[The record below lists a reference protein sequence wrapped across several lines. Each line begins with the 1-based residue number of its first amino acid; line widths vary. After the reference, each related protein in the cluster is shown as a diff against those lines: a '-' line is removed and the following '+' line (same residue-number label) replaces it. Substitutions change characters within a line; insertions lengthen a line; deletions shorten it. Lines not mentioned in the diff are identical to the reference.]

1 MTRPAITRR
10 SIIGGAAA
18 LLALWMLTG
27 CGGGGGT
34 ASTPTDAAGTAVP
47 VAVDTDLASDDLVA
61 LAFLLSSPDADVVA
75 VTVSGTGEVRCPQ
88 GLAVIRGLLALTG
101 DDDVP
106 VACGRP
112 TPLAGDHA
120 FPTEWRDAADDG
132 WDTDLPEVAAPA
144 VERTAVE
151 LLSEALEPGGVTL
164 LTLGPLTNAADAFRA
179 DPGLAGR
186 VASVVVMGGAL
197 DVAGNVPRD
206 DGSPPTAE
214 WNVFVDPT
222 AADEVLASGAP
233 VVMVGL
239 DATNRAPISGDF
251 LELLRVN
258 TRTEAAKLADS
269 LIRNNP
275 QVYTGEAYFWDPLA
289 AAIAV
294 DPGLASTRPERISVV
309 TAEGADSGRTLR
321 DPGGRRVTVAGDP
334 DVPAFEERIIRAL
347 AGVEPGTRLAEPPTP
362 VADVA
367 IRYDG
372 TTCAY
377 DGPATIRPGRL
388 RFTFASD
395 EPGWSGVVAHL
406 DGTRSGGE
414 VLEWIETHPGN
425 TRVPPGIG
433 GPVAFVAAGGEQY
446 ADAVPGEKLVACADD
461 AGTVVPAAVIAVR

>member
-1 MTRPAITRR
+1 MTKAAITRG
-10 SIIGGAAA
+10 SIIRGAAA
-18 LLALWMLTG
+18 LLVIAMLTA
-27 CGGGGGT
+27 CGGGAGT
-34 ASTPTDAAGTAVP
+34 PSTPTDAAGKAVR

-88 GLAVIRGLLALTG
+88 GLEVIRGLLALTG

-106 VACGRP
+106 VACGRS

-120 FPTEWRDAADDG
+120 FPTEWRDAADEG
-132 WDTDLPEVAAPA
+132 WGAELPEVAAPA
-144 VERTAVE
+144 GERTAVD
-151 LLSEALEPGGVTL
+151 LLSEVLEPGGVTL
-164 LTLGPLTNAADAFRA
+164 LTLGPLTNAADAFRT
-179 DPGLAGR
+179 DPGLAGM
-186 VASVVVMGGAL
+186 VESIVVMGGAL

-206 DGSPPTAE
+206 DGGPPTAE

-222 AADEVLASGAP
+222 AAGEVLASGAP

-251 LELLRVN
+251 LELLGVN
-258 TRTEAAKLADS
+258 AHTDAAKLVELPD
-269 LIRNNP
+269 P
-275 QVYTGEAYFWDPLA
+275 QQPAGLYGRGLLLGSAGRGARGRPRPR
-289 AAIAV
+289 V
-294 DPGLASTRPERISVV
+294 DPARE
-309 TAEGADSGRTLR
+309 DLR
-321 DPGGRRVTVAGDP
+321 RHDGGRRQRTHAPRPPRRPPGGGRRRSRRARVRGADHPGAGRGRTRGP
-334 DVPAFEERIIRAL
+334 TRRA
-347 AGVEPGTRLAEPPTP
+347 PTP

-395 EPGWSGVVAHL
+395 EPGWFGVVAHL

-414 VLEWIETHPGN
+414 VVDWIEAHPGG
-425 TRVPPGIG
+425 TPPGIG
-433 GPVAFVAAGGEQY
+433 GPVAFVAAGREQYTDAAPGEQLVVCVNE
-446 ADAVPGEKLVACADD
+446 AEAVVL
-461 AGTVVPAAVIAVR
+461 AAVIAVR